1 MYLINVKTFMERE
14 QAMSKGEVDC
24 GTKVLEFHDN
34 NTTDYAILSH
44 RWMEPQLEVNYKEM
58 VKLARME
65 KQEQKKVRECLGY
78 KKIFSSCEQTKR
90 DGYDWLWVD
99 TCCID

>member
-1 MYLINVKTFMERE
+1 
-14 QAMSKGEVDC
+14 
-24 GTKVLEFHDN
+24 
-34 NTTDYAILSH
+34 
-44 RWMEPQLEVNYKEM
+44 MEPQLEVNYKEM

-65 KQEQKKVRECLGY
+65 KQEQKQVRECLGY

-99 TCCID
+99 TCCIDTSLKLKVPQHRPPDACETLEFRLKHFFPYQIL